1 MADTD
6 PDVATQLER
15 LSQLINEPLVASRL
29 PEDYYE
35 LITANLVQIREE
47 GPEAID
53 SATLDSLLSLVDDYE
68 SMLAR
73 YSSQPAVFNAA
84 QSGDL
89 GAVAESLHDGFD
101 IDATDADG
109 RTLLMIA
116 AKGGYADLAK
126 LLLSRG
132 ADAGATCKED
142 NDLDAAIFACE
153 GGHEET
159 ARALLDHGVDVN
171 AAYAPG
177 SSLGPIG
184 NQSLLGVAA
193 NRGHLDVCRLLIER
207 GANLEVVSDSGYTPL
222 MWALASNSGAEA
234 AALLLDAGA
243 NPEPDTKPTE
253 VFAAAAVTPLI
264 MAIRAG
270 MTDIALRLIEAR
282 VDVNSQD
289 GSGCTALK
297 EASRAGLDPIVDALI
312 AAGAD
317 LNLADD
323 DGWTPLIS
331 AASRAAWSTM
341 ELLIDAGADVTL
353 VGDENVTA
361 LKEVGGRR
369 VLRHGIVS
377 LSRMLGRAIDPVEEE
392 RYDKALEIAE
402 KLLEAGADPNVSF
415 DDGKTLIDSVDS
427 DEEFFELLMR
437 FGAVPSERT
446 DDEDEDEDEAD
457 EPELSDGQRLV
468 MAAAKIDIDTL
479 TALLDEGADI
489 DHLDGDGDTALSYS
503 VIMLCCGD
511 PGPEQ
516 TRDLLEQ
523 IDLLISRGARIDTPG
538 SRAAPLPMVARQ
550 GRLGLVNAMLAAG
563 ADPDATLTEIDPDA
577 GKTALD
583 VAREAG
589 HDDTVAAL
597 MAAVQPHGSAEE
609 AEGLWLRAL
618 VQAVAQKDQ
627 DRLRNLVNGRAFAS
641 LSVDSRL
648 LAACALGDAKIA
660 REMLQAGADPNH
672 PCEEGLGGMTPLV
685 MAVGASRSVEVASLL
700 IDAGANVNDE
710 WTEDTTPIFETT
722 ADQFYELAELLIA
735 RGANV
740 NVRLD
745 TGLTPLISAARNGA
759 SKCVDLFLDAGAEI
773 DAVESEHG
781 IGAFGWAVNRLDL
794 KLAEKLLA
802 RGARPNFGSIDTLP
816 LAIAEHGSMTFIA
829 ALDERGCN
837 LVRSDQRAR
846 VAFIA
851 AKNPD
856 PEVFDYILSRG
867 ADPTDGNDLGYT
879 PLILAAL
886 NNRPTL
892 IRRFLERGADA
903 SARDMDGETA
913 LSLAIEKRHHE
924 AIEALREFHVEEGD
938 YSADAPEHAIVR
950 ATTDGALGTVLNL
963 RDSGISINSGDGE
976 GNSLLMLAAK
986 AGHLG
991 VLRSLYHLGA
1001 DINHRNHH
1009 GETALSL
1016 AKASEA
1022 TDIVN
1027 SLQEFGALHGMSQE
1041 LGALSNLFGG
1051 ISMFNAADTMFGRMS
1066 HPFKDKPPYD
1076 NETAD
1081 DEDGP
1086 NASEDDQDDPDI
1098 DESDE
1103 GRSDESGVGASI
1115 DSKLDLLGQAL
1126 DSDQVKDQLP
1136 EAMLEQLTQKLDH
1149 WRSLHEGSEL
1159 DGDELAELS
1168 RLLDLFG
1175 LGEKE
1180 DAEEVERTPLFEAV
1194 HAKDLAAVRKIIKGG
1209 GDVNEVDG
1217 EGYTPLFVAVLTR
1230 QAKLVDELLK
1240 LGADPNKSRPDG
1252 KGPLFGAVRVTEEK
1266 ITQTLLKGGAQVDA
1280 PMSLDHNG
1288 IEVGG
1293 CTALYVAAL
1302 LGHLPSCKA
1311 LASSGAS
1318 LEAAND
1324 LGYTPLMAAIEGDH
1338 EEVID
1343 YLLKS
1348 GANVNPAVIATM
1360 EVEGLGG
1367 ASPLYTATRKEN
1379 LAVIKKL
1386 LKRGVDVNRP
1396 TPNGWTP
1403 LKSAAQQGCLEIVKA
1418 LLEAGA
1424 DPNIADGTNYT
1435 PLMNAVSGEHED
1447 IVKVLLKFNAD
1458 PNAQGGDVPD
1468 DDEWQAG
1475 RTALMDAAV
1484 SGNVAIARELLKQGA
1499 DPNLLNATGCTAL
1512 HSAVIS
1518 ASTDMVSLLLKSG
1531 ADPDVCGNE
1540 EEKMSAV
1547 ALALRRWASEDED
1560 EREGG
1565 VSDVLEL
1572 MLKEGMPSD
1581 RAFLNETALDL
1592 VAEGRREVVDLLAK
1606 QGFAVDANYSKDG
1619 SNKLLTLAAIGDFQL
1634 EEGKRLLDIGADAN
1648 YKSVYG
1654 LPVLSMA
1661 VRSGALRFAEMLLN
1675 AGANVMGRNVANALA
1690 YDLAVIY
1697 GHGEIMDLLI
1707 EHMNQ
1712 VVPPVDRQADDGTT
1726 ALMRAA
1732 MAGDMKAVKDLL
1744 AAGADASRRNRQ
1756 GDSPLSYAMTQ
1767 DLEEVVQALRA
1778 AGVERLSEDKVI
1790 GHESI
1795 VLAGDQ
1801 GALGTI
1807 LDLLDSGVPIDT
1819 TDSDGNTAL
1828 TAGEAHPGVIKVL
1841 AKLGANLSHR
1851 NGEGKTAYMMAA
1863 AMNRTRVMRVL
1874 EDVGSPIE
1882 APDELDGFVQQ
1893 QAMLKKALR
1902 AMASLNGGADESDG
1916 NADIEADGDLLV
1928 VACLGGDALTVSKQ
1942 IAAGVDVNYQNEE
1955 GRTALM
1961 MALVGLCGGDLS
1973 RRKERALEQV
1983 IDSLLVAGADP
1994 NKGPVPP
2001 LIIATT
2007 TGRLHLVNALIRA
2020 GADVNVPAELPTDDP
2035 DETMFANCLVV
2046 ALAQSE
2052 TGAHHPERV
2061 GMALVRAGVDLAFTS
2076 NDGSMAIH
2084 SASKA
2089 GMTNILRE
2097 ILDRAPEG
2105 IDAQDNEG
2113 STPLMAAAAS
2123 DRVEAIKLLLERQAN
2138 RDVRDAKGR
2147 TAAEIA
2153 AEAGHQDAL
2162 AALADG

>member
-53 SATLDSLLSLVDDYE
+53 SETLDSLLSLVDDYE

-84 QSGDL
+84 QSDDL
-89 GAVAESLHDGFD
+89 GAVAESLDDGFD

-116 AKGGYADLAK
+116 ARGGYADLAK

-159 ARALLDHGVDVN
+159 VRVLLDHGIDVN

-270 MTDIALRLIEAR
+270 MTDIALRLIEAK

-297 EASRAGLDPIVDALI
+297 EASRAGLDSIVDALI

-402 KLLEAGADPNVSF
+402 KLLEAGADANVQY
-415 DDGKTLIDSVDS
+415 DDDQTLIDAADS
-427 DEEFFELLMR
+427 DEEFCELLMR
-437 FGAVPSERT
+437 YGAVPSERSE
-446 DDEDEDEDEAD
+446 DEDEDDENEDEAD

-468 MAAAKIDIDTL
+468 MAAAKTDIDTL

-489 DHLDGDGDTALSYS
+489 NHLDGDGDTALSYS

-511 PGPEQ
+511 PGPDQ

-523 IDLLISRGARIDTPG
+523 IDLLLTRGACIDMPG

-722 ADQFYELAELLIA
+722 ADQFYDLAELLIA

-794 KLAEKLLA
+794 RLAEKLLA
-802 RGARPNFGSIDTLP
+802 RGARPNFGSIDTLS

-903 SARDMDGETA
+903 SARDIDGETA

-963 RDSGISINSGDGE
+963 RDSGISINSEDGE

-986 AGHLG
+986 AEHLG

-1022 TDIVN
+1022 TNIVN

-1066 HPFKDKPPYD
+1066 HPYKDKPPYD

-1081 DEDGP
+1081 DEDDP

-1126 DSDQVKDQLP
+1126 DSNQVKDQLP

-1149 WRSLHEGSEL
+1149 WRSLHEESEL

-1324 LGYTPLMAAIEGDH
+1324 LGYTPLMGAIEGDH
-1338 EEVID
+1338 EDVID
-1343 YLLKS
+1343 FFLKS
-1348 GANVNPAVIATM
+1348 GANVNPEVIATM

-1403 LKSAAQQGCLEIVKA
+1403 LKSAAQQGCLEIVEA

-1531 ADPDVCGNE
+1531 ADPDVYGNE

-1560 EREGG
+1560 DREGG

-1572 MLKEGMPSD
+1572 MLKKGMPSD
-1581 RAFLNETALDL
+1581 RASLNETALYL
-1592 VAEGRREVVDLLAK
+1592 VADGHREAFDLLDK
-1606 QGFAVDANYSKDG
+1606 RGLSVEVNDINIR
-1619 SNKLLTLAAIGDFQL
+1619 LLRLVSIGDFLL
-1634 EEGKRLLDIGADAN
+1634 ESGKRLLDIGADAN
-1648 YKSVYG
+1648 CKNPHG

-1661 VRSGALRFAEMLLN
+1661 VRSGALRFAEMLLH

-1690 YDLAVIY
+1690 YDLAAIY

-1732 MAGDMKAVKDLL
+1732 TAGDVKAVKDLL

-1767 DLEEVVQALRA
+1767 DLGEVVQALRA

-1790 GHESI
+1790 GRDSI
-1795 VLAGDQ
+1795 VHAGSQ
-1801 GALGTI
+1801 GATGTI

-1851 NGEGKTAYMMAA
+1851 NGQGKTAYMIAA
-1863 AMNRTRVMRVL
+1863 ASNRTRVMQVL
-1874 EDVGSPIE
+1874 EEVGSPID
-1882 APDELDGFVQQ
+1882 APDELEGFVQGQ
-1893 QAMLKKALR
+1893 TMLKEALR
-1902 AMASLNGGADESDG
+1902 AMESDGGADESDG
-1916 NADIEADGDLLV
+1916 NADVEADGDDLLM
-1928 VACLGGDALTVSKQ
+1928 ACLMGNALTVSKQ
-1942 IAAGVDVNYQNEE
+1942 IAAGVDVDYENNE

-1961 MALVGLCGGDLS
+1961 MALAGLCGGDLS
-1973 RRKERALEQV
+1973 RRRERALEQM

-2020 GADVNVPAELPTDDP
+2020 GADVNVPADLPTDDQ

-2052 TGAHHPERV
+2052 TGAHHAERV

-2089 GMTNILRE
+2089 GMTDILRE
-2097 ILDRAPEG
+2097 ILDRAPET
-2105 IDAQDNEG
+2105 INAQDNEG

-2153 AEAGHQDAL
+2153 AEAGHQDAV
-2162 AALADG
+2162 AVLADG